1 MARKSGSDKVTKSAA
16 EAPSETTPRARIVA
30 ALMTLAAEE
39 RWADIAIRHV
49 AERAHVS
56 LAEFRDLFPSKGAVL
71 AAFAR
76 QIDRIVLE
84 GTDKDLED
92 ESAKDRLFD
101 VLMRRL
107 DALQPYREALRNI
120 QLWAR
125 GDPLAAGALNQVA
138 VNSMRFMLEAAGIDS
153 EGPVGPL
160 KLQGLAL
167 AWLRIIDV
175 WLDDDDIGLAR
186 TMAALDR
193 ELTRGGRIVARAEDF
208 ERLTAPLRSLA
219 MAVFRTGRQAG
230 GRVRE
235 RYRRSGP
242 DADREDS
249 VP

>member
-1 MARKSGSDKVTKSAA
+1 MARKSGSDKTAKSAA
-16 EAPSETTPRARIVA
+16 EPENSPRSRVVA
-30 ALMTLAAEE
+30 ALMALAAEE
-39 RWADIAIRHV
+39 RWADITIRAV
-49 AERAHVS
+49 AERAQLS
-56 LAEFRDLFPSKGAVL
+56 LAEFRDIFPSKGAVL

-76 QIDRIVLE
+76 QIDRSVLE
-84 GTDKDLED
+84 GTDKDFED
-92 ESAKDRLFD
+92 ESAKERLFD

-107 DALQPYREALRNI
+107 DALQPYREAIRNI
-120 QLWAR
+120 LAWTR
-125 GDPLAAGALNQVA
+125 GDPLAAAALNQVA

-160 KLQGLAL
+160 KLQGLTL
-167 AWLRIIDV
+167 AWLRVVDV
-175 WLDDDDIGLAR
+175 WLDDDDIGMAR

-235 RYRRSGP
+235 RYSRSGP
-242 DADREDS
+242 EADPEDS
-249 VP
+249 VL